1 MSIYCLYFISPAPK
15 LDKIEHCCY
24 FTPNNGITANENE
37 RLKCLHTAV
46 TGMMKASYKIAL

>member
-46 TGMMKASYKIAL
+46 TGMMKASYTIAL